1 MTESIVS
8 GNFTFRW
15 MKLAGVIVVET
26 KVYGDARG
34 FFMETYKRE
43 DFVKGGIT
51 ADFVQDN
58 QSHSV
63 KGVIR
68 GLHFQKR
75 FPQAKLIRVLSGRIF
90 DVAVDLRPGS
100 PTYGQWDGVVLSAEN
115 RRQVFIPRGFAHG
128 FRVLS
133 ETADIAY
140 KCDDVWHLEDEGG
153 LRWNDPAL
161 GIAWPPV
168 GGETVF
174 DERSVILSEKDRKY
188 SCFNENLQKN

>member
-1 MTESIVS
+1 MNVIPTEVLDVYI
-8 GNFTFRW
+8 
-15 MKLAGVIVVET
+15 LEP
-26 KVYGDARG
+26 KVFGDHRG
-34 FFMETYKRE
+34 WFMETWSTRNMEEAGLHYN
-43 DFVKGGIT
+43 
-51 ADFVQDN
+51 FVQDN

-75 FPQAKLIRVLSGRIF
+75 FPQAKLIRVLAGRIF
-90 DVAVDLRPGS
+90 DVAVDLRPES

-133 ETADIAY
+133 EAADIAY
-140 KCDDVWHLEDEGG
+140 KCDDVWHPEDEGG
-153 LRWNDPAL
+153 LLWNDPAL

-168 GGETVF
+168 EGETIF
-174 DERSVILSEKDRKY
+174 DAVSVVLSEKDHSYLNGISK
-188 SCFNENLQKN
+188 

>member
-1 MTESIVS
+1 M
-8 GNFTFRW
+8 
-15 MKLAGVIVVET
+15 
-26 KVYGDARG
+26 
-34 FFMETYKRE
+34 
-43 DFVKGGIT
+43 
-51 ADFVQDN
+51 
-58 QSHSV
+58 
-63 KGVIR
+63 
-68 GLHFQKR
+68 
-75 FPQAKLIRVLSGRIF
+75 LSGRIF

-168 GGETVF
+168 EGETVF
-174 DERSVILSEKDRKY
+174 DAGSVVLSGKDREY
-188 SCFNENLQKN
+188 PCFDEILQKS